1 MTSFQALSCITF
13 SLNQPQ
19 PTSDDLV
26 SGSNSC
32 FQVTKDPKDPHFI
45 QPMKRPPKTAK
56 KIAGQN
62 TSFSAIVEP
71 SMVE

>member
-1 MTSFQALSCITF
+1 MTSLQALSCITT
-13 SLNQPQ
+13 SLNEPL
-19 PTSDDLV
+19 PTFDDLL
-26 SGSNSC
+26 SGSNSF
-32 FQVTKDPKDPHFI
+32 FQVTKDPKDSHFT
-45 QPMKRPPKTAK
+45 QPMKRSSKTAK